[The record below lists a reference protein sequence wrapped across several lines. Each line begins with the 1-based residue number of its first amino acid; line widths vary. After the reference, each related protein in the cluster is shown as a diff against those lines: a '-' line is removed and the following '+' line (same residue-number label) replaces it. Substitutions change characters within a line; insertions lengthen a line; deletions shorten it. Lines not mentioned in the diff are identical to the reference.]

1 MITHQVIIVGG
12 GLAGLRA
19 ALELRIRGVDVAVVS
34 KVHPL
39 RSHSCMAQG
48 GINAALGNHPDGAD
62 DTPEKH
68 AYDTV
73 KGADFLADQDA
84 VQTLTGAGV
93 EAVVEMEHWGCPF
106 TRFDDGRIAQR
117 PFGGAGFPRTC
128 YGADKTGLYLL
139 QTLYEQCVKWDVTF
153 YEEFLVLS
161 LIVREGRCFGAV
173 AYEVA
178 TGEIHGLSAE
188 AVVFAT
194 GGAGR
199 LYSRTSNSLIS
210 TGFGAAMAYLA
221 GAGLKD
227 MEFFQFHPTTLLG
240 INLTITEG
248 LRGEGAYILNDE
260 GERFMARYV
269 SSSVMERAP
278 RDITAR
284 AIQTEIDEG
293 RGIGGEEFVYL
304 DARHLGADWLNERY
318 PGVVEACR
326 EFRKIDPA
334 KEPIPVQPGAHYTM
348 GGIDV
353 NADCETGIEGFYAA
367 GECACVS
374 VHGANRLGG
383 NSLLEAIV
391 FGRRAGQSVAR
402 YLDGREGAPGG
413 GRGSPAAL
421 GDGVGGIEGRLERLS
436 AGSGEENPAGLRKE
450 MNRVMDNHVGIF
462 RTEERLKLAVGGLRE
477 IEQRFSRLRPIYG
490 GKAFNY
496 DLIWAFELSGTI
508 TLAGIVAA
516 GALAR
521 AESRGSHCR
530 KDHPGRDDA
539 DWLNHTIAHPGAHP
553 GEDGPKLSYRP
564 VTVTKWQPEE
574 RTY

>member
-1 MITHQVIIVGG
+1 
-12 GLAGLRA
+12 
-19 ALELRIRGVDVAVVS
+19 
-34 KVHPL
+34 
-39 RSHSCMAQG
+39 
-48 GINAALGNHPDGAD
+48 
-62 DTPEKH
+62 
-68 AYDTV
+68 
-73 KGADFLADQDA
+73 
-84 VQTLTGAGV
+84 
-93 EAVVEMEHWGCPF
+93 MEHWGCPF

-139 QTLYEQCVKWDVTF
+139 QTLYEQCVKSDVTF

-161 LIVREGRCFGAV
+161 LIVREGRCFGVV

-178 TGEIHGLSAE
+178 TGEIQGLCAR

-199 LYSRTSNSLIS
+199 IYSRTSNSLTS
-210 TGFGAAMAYLA
+210 TGFGATMAYLA
-221 GAGLKD
+221 GAALKD

-248 LRGEGAYILNDE
+248 LRGEGAYILNDA
-260 GERFMARYV
+260 GERFMSRYV
-269 SSSVMERAP
+269 SEEVMERAP

-284 AIQTEIDEG
+284 AIQSEIDDG
-293 RGIGGEEFVYL
+293 RGIGGADFVHL
-304 DARHLGADWLNERY
+304 DARHLGADWLNGRY
-318 PGVVEACR
+318 PGVVEVCR

-391 FGRRAGQSVAR
+391 FGRRAGLGVAR
-402 YLDGREGAPGG
+402 YIEGREGAARRSAAAIEDGIGG
-413 GRGSPAAL
+413 TR
-421 GDGVGGIEGRLERLS
+421 GRLERLS
-436 AGSGEENPAGLRKE
+436 AGSGDENPAGLRKE

-462 RTEERLKLAVGGLRE
+462 RTAERLKLAVGGLGE
-477 IEQRFSRLRPIYG
+477 IAERYSRLRPIYG

-496 DLIWAFELSGTI
+496 ERSPLPASSRRVPWRGPRAGDRTAARITRSGMTRI
-508 TLAGIVAA
+508 GSTTPSPI
-516 GALAR
+516 GAKMGRSSVTAR
-521 AESRGSHCR
+521 SR
-530 KDHPGRDDA
+530 
-539 DWLNHTIAHPGAHP
+539 
-553 GEDGPKLSYRP
+553 
-564 VTVTKWQPEE
+564 
-574 RTY
+574 

>member
-1 MITHQVIIVGG
+1 MIEHDVIVVGG

-19 ALELRIRGVDVAVVS
+19 ALELRFHGVDAAVVS

-48 GINAALGNHPDGAD
+48 GINVALGNHPEGRD
-62 DTPEKH
+62 DTPDKH
-68 AYDTV
+68 AFDTV

-84 VQTLTGAGV
+84 VEVLVRDGV
-93 EAVVEMEHWGCPF
+93 EVVLEMEHWGCPF
-106 TRFDDGRIAQR
+106 TRFADGRIAQR

-128 YGADKTGLYLL
+128 YGADKTGIYLL
-139 QTLYEQCVKWDVTF
+139 QTLYEQCVKFDVKV

-161 LIVREGRCFGAV
+161 LAARDGRCFGVV

-178 TGEIHGLSAE
+178 TGEVHGMAAR

-199 LYSRTSNSLIS
+199 LYSRTSNSLTS
-210 TGFGAAMAYLA
+210 TGAGAAMACLA
-221 GAGLKD
+221 GAPLKD

-248 LRGEGAYILNDE
+248 LRGEGAYILNGD

-269 SSSVMERAP
+269 SESVMERAP

-293 RGIGGEEFVYL
+293 RGIGGEPFVYL
-304 DARHLGADWLNERY
+304 DARHLGAEWLSANY
-318 PGVVEACR
+318 PGVIEACR
-326 EFRKIDPA
+326 EFRKIDPTE
-334 KEPIPVQPGAHYTM
+334 EPIPVQPGAHYTM

-353 NADCETGIEGFYAA
+353 NLDCETEIEGFYAA

-391 FGRRAGQSVAR
+391 FGRRAGRSVAR
-402 YLDGREGAPGG
+402 YLKNGDGRMSEKAVSEAVREARRKLEG
-413 GRGSPAAL
+413 L
-421 GDGVGGIEGRLERLS
+421 F
-436 AGSGEENPAGLRKE
+436 AGSGDENPAGLRRE
-450 MNRVMDNHVGIF
+450 MNRIMDARVAIF
-462 RTEERLKLAVGGLRE
+462 RTSEGLAEAVEGLGE
-477 IEQRFSRLRPIYG
+477 LTQRYRRLRPIYD
-490 GKAFNY
+490 GKRFNY
-496 DLIWAFELSGTI
+496 DLIWAFELEGTLC
-508 TLAGIVAA
+508 LAELVAA

-521 AESRGSHCR
+521 EESRGSHCR

-539 DWLNHTIAHPGAHP
+539 SWLKHTIAHVT
-553 GEDGPKLSYRP
+553 EDEPKLSYRP
-564 VTVTKWQPEE
+564 VTVTRWQPEE

>member
-1 MITHQVIIVGG
+1 
-12 GLAGLRA
+12 
-19 ALELRIRGVDVAVVS
+19 
-34 KVHPL
+34 
-39 RSHSCMAQG
+39 
-48 GINAALGNHPDGAD
+48 
-62 DTPEKH
+62 
-68 AYDTV
+68 
-73 KGADFLADQDA
+73 
-84 VQTLTGAGV
+84 
-93 EAVVEMEHWGCPF
+93 
-106 TRFDDGRIAQR
+106 
-117 PFGGAGFPRTC
+117 
-128 YGADKTGLYLL
+128 
-139 QTLYEQCVKWDVTF
+139 
-153 YEEFLVLS
+153 
-161 LIVREGRCFGAV
+161 
-173 AYEVA
+173 
-178 TGEIHGLSAE
+178 
-188 AVVFAT
+188 
-194 GGAGR
+194 
-199 LYSRTSNSLIS
+199 
-210 TGFGAAMAYLA
+210 
-221 GAGLKD
+221 
-227 MEFFQFHPTTLLG
+227 
-240 INLTITEG
+240 
-248 LRGEGAYILNDE
+248 
-260 GERFMARYV
+260 MARYV
-269 SSSVMERAP
+269 SGSVMERAP

-293 RGIGGEEFVYL
+293 RGIGGGAFVHL

-353 NADCETGIEGFYAA
+353 NADCETEIEGFYAA

-391 FGRRAGQSVAR
+391 FGRRAGLSVAR
-402 YLDGREGAPGG
+402 YLEGREGAPDG
-413 GRGSPAAL
+413 GRGSRAAL
-421 GDGVGGIEGRLERLS
+421 DDGVGGIEGRLERLS

-450 MNRVMDNHVGIF
+450 MNRIMDNHVGIF
-462 RTEERLKLAVGGLRE
+462 RTEERLKLAVGGLGE
-477 IEQRFSRLRPIYG
+477 IARRFSRLRPIYG

-530 KDHPGRDDA
+530 KDHPGRDDVG
-539 DWLNHTIAHPGAHP
+539 WLNHTLAHPGAPP
-553 GEDGPKLSYRP
+553 GAQNAEGGPKLSYRP